1 MFKYERKC
9 GRDFKGRR
17 VVSTT
22 KTTKK
27 ARGRVVENQEN
38 LAVIGQPVMPA
49 LPSFDQKVLDQRSFT
64 LEDILWAVGIW
75 SVLLTMSPVIFV
87 YLLMVA

>member
-1 MFKYERKC
+1 MFKYERKR

-22 KTTKK
+22 TTTRK
-27 ARGRVVENQEN
+27 ARGRVVDNQEN

-49 LPSFDQKVLDQRSFT
+49 LPVVDRRGFT
-64 LEDILWAVGIW
+64 LEDILWSIGIW

>member
-1 MFKYERKC
+1 VFKYERKR

-17 VVSTT
+17 VFSTT
-22 KTTKK
+22 TTTTK
-27 ARGRVVENQEN
+27 ARGRVVDNQEN
-38 LAVIGQPVMPA
+38 LAVIGQPVMPT
-49 LPSFDQKVLDQRSFT
+49 LPVVDRRGFT
-64 LEDILWAVGIW
+64 LEDILWSIGIW

>member
-1 MFKYERKC
+1 V
-9 GRDFKGRR
+9 D
-17 VVSTT
+17 
-22 KTTKK
+22 
-27 ARGRVVENQEN
+27 NQEN

-49 LPSFDQKVLDQRSFT
+49 LPVVDQRGFT
-64 LEDILWAVGIW
+64 LEDILWAIGIW